1 MYSSWVVHGHNF
13 WEEVKNSRK
22 REVIITEMLMDIYKS
37 VIEGKIKL
45 LVDVDVERANTYH
58 RRKWKRV

>member
-1 MYSSWVVHGHNF
+1 VVHGHNF
-13 WEEVKNSRK
+13 WEKVKNSRK

>member
-13 WEEVKNSRK
+13 WEKVKNSRK

-37 VIEGKIKL
+37 VTEGKIKL